1 MTTSPKLQGH
11 LAILLCTRNGS
22 RFIEQQLQSLAA
34 QSYVDWSLHVSDDGS
49 TDDTLKR
56 IQEFAAAHP
65 QWRITFRD
73 GPRKLAES
81 AGAPIDPRQP
91 ATVNFLTIVSDVTIS
106 GDYFAYC
113 DQDDV
118 WHPDKLERAIR
129 WLSTVDRSR
138 PALFCSR
145 TRLMDETGTQIG
157 MSPLFAAP
165 PGFRNALAQSIAG
178 GNTMV
183 MNRAARDLISAAG
196 CTDVVAHDWWTYI
209 LVSGAGGEVRYDARP
224 TIDYRQHTANLVGA
238 NQDLNAILRRLKMV
252 HDGGFKQW
260 MDLNLGALERCDTLL
275 SPENR
280 KTVASLRK
288 ARSGTVIE
296 RISAIVRLGLY
307 RQTQRGQLALYL
319 AALMRKL

>member
-1 MTTSPKLQGH
+1 MTNSPKLQGH
-11 LAILLCTRNGS
+11 VAILLCTRNGS

-34 QSYVDWSLHVSDDGS
+34 QTHADWSLHVSDDGS
-49 TDDTLKR
+49 TDDTVKR
-56 IQEFAAAHP
+56 IQDFGATQP
-65 QWRITFRD
+65 LRKITFRD
-73 GPRKLAES
+73 GPRKLAQAS
-81 AGAPIDPRQP
+81 GAPIDPRQP
-91 ATVNFLTIVSDVTIS
+91 ATVNFLTTVSDVTIA

-118 WHPDKLERAIR
+118 WHPDKLERAIT
-129 WLSTVDRSR
+129 WLSTIDPAR

-145 TRLMDETGTQIG
+145 TRLMDETGTQLG

-183 MNRAARDLISAAG
+183 INRAARDLIAAAG

-209 LVSGAGGEVRYDARP
+209 LVSGVGGDVRYDARP

-252 HDGGFKQW
+252 HDGGFRQW
-260 MDLNLGALERCDTLL
+260 MDLNLGALERCDALL

-280 KTVASLRK
+280 KVVEHLRK
-288 ARSGTVIE
+288 ARTGGVIE
-296 RISAIVRLGLY
+296 RIAAIVRLGLY
-307 RQTQRGQLALYL
+307 RQTRRGQLALYL